1 MILILSALAAFFSI
15 LGNLLI
21 AFKKRIAFLIW
32 IIGNLLWIWESIVDS
47 LNVPLIVMNATYLFL
62 NLLSYREWRKNKES
76 SIAIYNK
83 YFATRGFKKT
93 WFSNQEN
100 NVNCTNII

>member
-15 LGNLLI
+15 LGNVLI

-47 LNVPLIVMNATYLFL
+47 LNVPLIVLHATYLFL
-62 NLLSYREWRKNKES
+62 NLLSYREWRKNKEV
-76 SIAIYNK
+76 
-83 YFATRGFKKT
+83 
-93 WFSNQEN
+93 QELAEEASDRRD
-100 NVNCTNII
+100 

>member
-1 MILILSALAAFFSI
+1 MTLILSALAAFFSI
-15 LGNLLI
+15 LGNVLI

-62 NLLSYREWRKNKES
+62 NLLSYREWRKNKEVHK
-76 SIAIYNK
+76 AIDK
-83 YFATRGFKKT
+83 SK
-93 WFSNQEN
+93 QEN
-100 NVNCTNII
+100 SYEL